1 MGSMKDRL
9 PADWKKVL
17 KDVLASPEFEE
28 LEAFVARERREET
41 VYPSEEDLFSAFRLT
56 PYEEVKVLL
65 LGQDPYHGPG
75 QAHGLAFS
83 VQPGV
88 KPPPSLVNIFKELQS
103 DVGAPKPKDGSL
115 LRWAEQGVLLL
126 NAVLTVRQGEANAH
140 ARHGWEHFTDAVI
153 QKVSDKPERV
163 VFILWGAYAQ
173 KKKPLIDTSKHVIL
187 EAQHPSPLSAKKG
200 FFGSHPFSKTNEA
213 LKKAGLEP
221 IDWALP
227 S

>member
-17 KDVLASPEFEE
+17 KDVLASPEFAE
-28 LEAFVARERREET
+28 LEAFVAEERREHT

-56 PYEEVKVLL
+56 PYDKVKVLL

-83 VQPGV
+83 VKPGV
-88 KPPPSLVNIFKELQS
+88 KPPPSLVNVFKELQS
-103 DVGAPKPKDGSL
+103 DLGVPKPRDGSL
-115 LRWAEQGVLLL
+115 IPWAEQGVLLL
-126 NAVLTVRQGEANAH
+126 NAVLTVRQGEPNAH
-140 ARHGWEHFTDAVI
+140 EGHGWERFTDAVI
-153 QKVSDKPERV
+153 QRVSDEPEPV
-163 VFILWGAYAQ
+163 VFLLWGSYAQ
-173 KKKPLIDTSKHVIL
+173 KKEALIDTSRHVIL
-187 EAQHPSPLSAKKG
+187 KAPHPSPLSAKKG
-200 FFGSHPFSKTNEA
+200 FFGSRPFSRTNEA
-213 LKKAGLEP
+213 LKKHGREP

>member
-17 KDVLASPEFEE
+17 KDVLGGPEFAE
-28 LEAFVARERREET
+28 LEAFVAEERHEHT

-56 PYEEVKVLL
+56 PYEKVEVLL

-88 KPPPSLVNIFKELQS
+88 KPPPSLVNVFKELQS
-103 DVGAPKPKDGSL
+103 DLGVPKPKDGSL
-115 LRWAEQGVLLL
+115 IPWAQQGVLLL
-126 NAVLTVRQGEANAH
+126 NAVLTVRQGEPNSH
-140 ARHGWEHFTDAVI
+140 AGHGWEHFTDAVI
-153 QKVSDKPERV
+153 QKVSDKTEPV
-163 VFILWGAYAQ
+163 VFILWGSYAQ
-173 KKKPLIDTSKHVIL
+173 KKKALIDASRHVIL
-187 EAQHPSPLSAKKG
+187 EGVHPSPLSAKKG
-200 FFGSHPFSKTNEA
+200 FFGSKPFSRANAA
-213 LKKAGLEP
+213 LEKAGREP

>member
-153 QKVSDKPERV
+153 QKVSDKPECV

-213 LKKAGLEP
+213 LKKAGREP

>member
-56 PYEEVKVLL
+56 PYENVKVLL

-83 VQPGV
+83 VKPGV
-88 KPPPSLVNIFKELQS
+88 KPPPSLVNVFKELQS

-115 LRWAEQGVLLL
+115 VAWAEQGVLLL

-140 ARHGWEHFTDAVI
+140 EGHGWERFTDAVI
-153 QKVSDKPERV
+153 QKVSDKPEPV
-163 VFILWGAYAQ
+163 VFILWGSYAQ
-173 KKKPLIDTSKHVIL
+173 KKKALIDTSRHIIL
-187 EAQHPSPLSAKKG
+187 EAPHPSPLSAKKG
-200 FFGSHPFSKTNEA
+200 FFESKPFSRANAA
-213 LKKAGLEP
+213 LKKAGREP
-221 IDWALP
+221 IDWTLP
-227 S
+227 A

>member
-9 PADWKKVL
+9 PADWKRVL
-17 KDVLASPEFEE
+17 KDVLASPEFAE
-28 LEAFVARERREET
+28 LEAFVEEQRREET

-56 PYEEVKVLL
+56 PYEKVKVLL

-88 KPPPSLVNIFKELQS
+88 KPPPSLVNVFKELQS
-103 DVGAPKPKDGSL
+103 DVGVPKPKDGSL
-115 LRWAEQGVLLL
+115 IPWAEQGVLLL
-126 NAVLTVRQGEANAH
+126 NAVLTVRQGEPNSH
-140 ARHGWEHFTDAVI
+140 AGHGWEHFTDAVI

-163 VFILWGAYAQ
+163 VFLLWGSYAQ
-173 KKKPLIDTSKHVIL
+173 KKKALIDTSRHLIL
-187 EAQHPSPLSAKKG
+187 EGVHPSPLSAKKG
-200 FFGSHPFSKTNEA
+200 FFGSRPFSRANEA
-213 LKKAGLEP
+213 LKEKGREP

>member
-9 PADWKKVL
+9 PKDWRKVL
-17 KDVLASPEFEE
+17 EDVLASPEFAE
-28 LEAFVARERREET
+28 LEAFVAQERREET
-41 VYPSEEDLFSAFRLT
+41 VFPSEEDLFSAFRLT
-56 PYEEVKVLL
+56 PYENVKVLL

-115 LRWAEQGVLLL
+115 VPWAEQGVLLL

-140 ARHGWEHFTDAVI
+140 EGHGWERFTDAVI
-153 QKVSDKPERV
+153 QKVSDKPGRV
-163 VFILWGAYAQ
+163 VFILWGSYAQ
-173 KKKPLIDTSKHVIL
+173 KKKALIDTSKHVIL

-200 FFGSHPFSKTNEA
+200 FFGSKPFTRTNEA
-213 LKKAGLEP
+213 LAERGLEP
-221 IDWALP
+221 IDWTLP

>member
-17 KDVLASPEFEE
+17 KDVLASPEFAE
-28 LEAFVARERREET
+28 LEAFVGEQRREEA
-41 VYPSEEDLFSAFRLT
+41 VYPLEEDLFSAFRLT
-56 PYEEVKVLL
+56 PYEQVKVLL

-115 LRWAEQGVLLL
+115 IPWAEQGVLLL
-126 NAVLTVRQGEANAH
+126 NAVLTVRESEPNSH
-140 ARHGWEHFTDAVI
+140 AGHGWERFTDAVI
-153 QKVSDKPERV
+153 QKVSDKPEPV
-163 VFILWGAYAQ
+163 VFLLWGSYAQ
-173 KKKPLIDTSKHVIL
+173 KKKALIDTSRHVIL
-187 EAQHPSPLSAKKG
+187 EGVHPSPLSAKKG
-200 FFGSHPFSKTNEA
+200 FFGSRPFSRANAA
-213 LKKAGLEP
+213 LEKAGRGP
-221 IDWALP
+221 VDWALP

>member
-17 KDVLASPEFEE
+17 KDVLDGPEFAE
-28 LEAFVARERREET
+28 LEAFVAEERREHT

-56 PYEEVKVLL
+56 PYEKVEVLL
-65 LGQDPYHGPG
+65 LGQDPYHGQG

-103 DVGAPKPKDGSL
+103 DVGVPKPKDGSL
-115 LRWAEQGVLLL
+115 IPWAERGVLLL
-126 NAVLTVRQGEANAH
+126 NAVLTVREGEPNSH

-153 QKVSDKPERV
+153 QKVSARPEPV
-163 VFILWGAYAQ
+163 VFMLWGSYAQ
-173 KKKPLIDTSKHVIL
+173 KKKALIDTSRHVIL
-187 EAQHPSPLSAKKG
+187 EGVHPSPLSAKKG
-200 FFGSHPFSKTNEA
+200 FFGSRPFSRANAA
-213 LKKAGLEP
+213 LEKAGREP

>member
-9 PADWKKVL
+9 PKDWRMVL
-17 KDVLASPEFEE
+17 KDVLDSPEFAE
-28 LEAFVARERREET
+28 LEAFVAGERREQT

-56 PYEEVKVLL
+56 PYEGVKVLL

-88 KPPPSLVNIFKELQS
+88 KPPPSLVNIFKELES
-103 DVGAPKPKDGSL
+103 DVGVPRPKDGSL
-115 LRWAEQGVLLL
+115 VPWAEQGVLLL

-140 ARHGWEHFTDAVI
+140 EGHGWEHFTDAVI
-153 QKVSDKPERV
+153 QKVSGKLEPV
-163 VFILWGAYAQ
+163 VFILWGSYAQ
-173 KKKPLIDTSKHVIL
+173 KKKALIDTSKHIVL
-187 EAQHPSPLSAKKG
+187 EAPHPSPLSAKKG
-200 FFGSHPFSKTNEA
+200 FFGSKPFSGANNA
-213 LKKAGLEP
+213 LKKAGREP
-221 IDWALP
+221 IDWQLP

>member
-9 PADWKKVL
+9 PADWKRVL
-17 KDVLASPEFEE
+17 KDVLASPEFAD
-28 LEAFVARERREET
+28 LEAFVAQERREET
-41 VYPSEEDLFSAFRLT
+41 VFPSEEDLFSAFRLT
-56 PYEEVKVLL
+56 PYENVKVLL

-115 LRWAEQGVLLL
+115 VPWAEQGVLLL
-126 NAVLTVRQGEANAH
+126 NAVLTVRQAEANSH

-153 QKVSDKPERV
+153 QKVSDKPGRV
-163 VFILWGAYAQ
+163 VFILWGSYAQ
-173 KKKPLIDTSKHVIL
+173 KKKALIDTSKHVIL

-200 FFGSHPFSKTNEA
+200 FFGSKPFTRTNEA
-213 LKKAGLEP
+213 LAERGLEP
-221 IDWALP
+221 IDWTLP

>member
-1 MGSMKDRL
+1 MKDRL

-17 KDVLASPEFEE
+17 KDVLASQRFAA
-28 LEAFVARERREET
+28 LEAYVEAERRRHT
-41 VYPSEEDLFSAFRLT
+41 VYPSEEDLFSAFHLT
-56 PYEEVKVLL
+56 PYDEVKVLL

-88 KPPPSLVNIFKELQS
+88 KPPPSLVNLFKELQS
-103 DVGAPKPKDGSL
+103 DVGVPKPKDGSL
-115 LRWAEQGVLLL
+115 VPWAKRGVLLL
-126 NAVLTVRQGEANAH
+126 NAVLTVREGLANAH
-140 ARHGWEHFTDAVI
+140 EGQGWENFTDAVI

-163 VFILWGAYAQ
+163 VFLLWGSYAQ
-173 KKKPLIDTSKHVIL
+173 KKESLIDTSRHVIL
-187 EAQHPSPLSAKKG
+187 KAPHPSPLSAKRG
-200 FFGSHPFSKTNEA
+200 FFGSKPFSLANEA
-213 LKKAGLEP
+213 LKKAGREP

>member
-9 PADWKKVL
+9 PKDWRKEL
-17 KDVLASPEFEE
+17 KDVLDSPEFAE
-28 LEAFVARERREET
+28 LEAFVAEERRERT

-56 PYEEVKVLL
+56 PYGDVKVLL

-88 KPPPSLVNIFKELQS
+88 KPPPSLVNIFKELES

-115 LRWAEQGVLLL
+115 VPWAEQGVLLL
-126 NAVLTVRQGEANAH
+126 NAVLTVRQSEPNAH
-140 ARHGWEHFTDAVI
+140 EGHGWEHFTDAVI
-153 QKVSDKPERV
+153 QKVSDKPEPV
-163 VFILWGAYAQ
+163 VFILWGSYAQ
-173 KKKPLIDTSKHVIL
+173 KKKALIDTSKHIVL
-187 EAQHPSPLSAKKG
+187 EAPHPSPLSAKKG
-200 FFGSHPFSKTNEA
+200 FFGSKPFSRVNEA
-213 LKKAGLEP
+213 LKKAGREP
-221 IDWALP
+221 IDWELP